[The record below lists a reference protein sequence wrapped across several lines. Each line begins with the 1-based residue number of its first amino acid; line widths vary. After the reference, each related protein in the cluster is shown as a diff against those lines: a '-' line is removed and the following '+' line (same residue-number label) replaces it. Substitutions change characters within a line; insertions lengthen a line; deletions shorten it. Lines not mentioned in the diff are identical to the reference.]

1 MTDGTDDP
9 KVTTAA
15 DDAVDGRNP
24 LNEPP
29 RADQVADLR
38 LEAQKELGDLAGNW
52 SARVAD
58 FDVTDAG
65 GVAGEQR
72 SLLKDAARRFSRNR
86 IAMVGLSLILL
97 YVLLAIF
104 VPMFGNVKEGTVINY
119 EQKELSP
126 SWDHPF
132 GTDPQGKD
140 LWMRAWIGARISLSI
155 AFAVSIVILAVGV
168 TYGSI
173 SGYFGGRL
181 DNGMMRFLDAL
192 YGLPYFPFAIIT
204 VTVLTDKFPNAP
216 PIVYMVPA
224 LTLTA
229 WFTSARIMRGQMLSL
244 KSNDYVESA
253 LASGATAGR
262 VVTRHV
268 LPNTIGVMVVVIFL
282 EIPNAILG
290 EAFLSFL
297 GLGVQPPDAS
307 WGVLAE
313 NGYTYIDAQPHLIWV
328 PALLIASTVLAA
340 IAVADGMRD
349 ALDPRGQ
356 VH

>member
-1 MTDGTDDP
+1 MIDEPTDAPDHEPDP
-9 KVTTAA
+9 L
-15 DDAVDGRNP
+15 D
-24 LNEPP
+24 EPP
-29 RADQVADLR
+29 AASQVADLR
-38 LEAQKELGDLAGNW
+38 LEAQRELGDLAGHW
-52 SARVAD
+52 STRLES

-72 SLLKDAARRFSRNR
+72 SLMSDAARRFSRNKS
-86 IAMVGLSLILL
+86 AMFSLVLL
-97 YVLLAIF
+97 TAYVLLAIF
-104 VPMFGNVKEGTVINY
+104 VPMFSNLEEATVIDY
-119 EQKELSP
+119 TQKELPP
-126 SWDHPF
+126 SWDHLF

-140 LWMRAWIGARISLSI
+140 LWLRAWIGARISLSI
-155 AFAVSIVILAVGV
+155 AFAVSIVILAVGI
-168 TYGSI
+168 TYGSV
-173 SGYFGGRL
+173 SGYLGGRV
-181 DNGMMRFLDAL
+181 DEAMMRFLDAL
-192 YGLPYFPFAIIT
+192 YGLPYLPFAIIT
-204 VTVLTDKFPNAP
+204 VTVIREHYPDASPL
-216 PIVYMVPA
+216 VYMVPA
-224 LTLTA
+224 LSLTA

-253 LASGATAGR
+253 LAAGASSGR

-307 WGVLAE
+307 WGLLAE
-313 NGYTYIDAQPHLIWV
+313 NGYTYIDSQPHLIWI

>member
-1 MTDGTDDP
+1 MAPG
-9 KVTTAA
+9 
-15 DDAVDGRNP
+15 NP
-24 LNEPP
+24 LDEPP
-29 RADQVADLR
+29 AASQVADLR
-38 LEAQKELGDLAGNW
+38 LEAQRELGDLAGNW
-52 SARVAD
+52 SARVEA

-72 SLLKDAARRFSRNR
+72 SLMRDAARRFSRNKT
-86 IAMVGLSLILL
+86 AMFGLVLL
-97 YVLLAIF
+97 VAYVLLAIF
-104 VPMFGNVKEGTVINY
+104 VPMFGDIKQATEINY
-119 EQKELSP
+119 AQKELTP
-126 SWDHPF
+126 SWEHPF
-132 GTDPQGKD
+132 GTDPAGKD
-140 LWMRAWIGARISLSI
+140 LWLRAWVGARISLSI

-168 TYGSI
+168 TYGSL
-173 SGYFGGRL
+173 SGYIGGRV
-181 DNGMMRFLDAL
+181 DNAMMRFLDAL
-192 YGLPYFPFAIIT
+192 YGLPYLPFAIIT
-204 VTVLTDKFPNAP
+204 VTVFQDKFPDAP

-224 LTLTA
+224 LSMTA

-253 LASGATAGR
+253 LAAGASARR
-262 VVTRHV
+262 VVTKHV

-313 NGYTYIDAQPHLIWV
+313 NGYTYIDALPHLIWV

>member
-1 MTDGTDDP
+1 MTERDGEIPVEEPQTAPPGNPLDDP
-9 KVTTAA
+9 
-15 DDAVDGRNP
+15 
-24 LNEPP
+24 PP
-29 RADQVADLR
+29 AEQVADLR
-38 LEAQKELGDLAGNW
+38 LEAQRELGDLAGNW
-52 SARVAD
+52 SARIDA

-72 SLLKDAARRFSRNR
+72 SLLRDAARRFSRNKS
-86 IAMVGLSLILL
+86 AMFGLILL
-97 YVLLAIF
+97 TAYVLLAIF
-104 VPMFGNVKEGTVINY
+104 VPMFGDIKQATEINY

-126 SWDHPF
+126 SWDHIF

-140 LWMRAWIGARISLSI
+140 LWLRAWIGARISLSI

-168 TYGSI
+168 TYGSL
-173 SGYFGGRL
+173 SGYIGGRV
-181 DNGMMRFLDAL
+181 DNAMMRFLDAL
-192 YGLPYFPFAIIT
+192 YGLPYLPFAIIT
-204 VTVLTDKFPNAP
+204 VTVMKEKFPDAE

-224 LTLTA
+224 LSLTA
-229 WFTSARIMRGQMLSL
+229 WFTAARIMRGQMLSL

-253 LASGATAGR
+253 LAAGASAGR
-262 VVTRHV
+262 VVSRHV